1 MRTAINIALV
11 VLAIFVVN
19 ACKSSDKPTDPVPTT
34 LEPVPTTAAP
44 TTTVAPSCPMV
55 KPGVYICYDWGNCGG
70 VFETYEEARQILATK
85 DAGGCNKIDQVV
97 IKGGFGPCSECN
109 SVKAVTAMKMMSIAK
124 PAMSFEEVLEQRKLK
139 KVYIAPAK

>member
-1 MRTAINIALV
+1 MKTAINICLV
-11 VLAIFVVN
+11 LLAIFAIN

-34 LEPVPTTAAP
+34 TIEDTTTTLAP
-44 TTTVAPSCPMV
+44 TTTIASCPMV

-70 VFETYEEARQILATK
+70 IFETYEEARQILATK

-109 SVKAVTAMKMMSIAK
+109 SVKVVSGMFKMMVSK

-139 KVYIAPAK
+139 KVYISPAQ